1 MSNNIL
7 TMVEKKQLFDF
18 VDRAGKA
25 TYAGGG
31 KHEEHPER
39 PGFLEL
45 VYDKELPWYYRDS
58 YTGHSEAHGFP
69 THGGPV

>member
-1 MSNNIL
+1 
-7 TMVEKKQLFDF
+7 MVEKKQLFDF

-39 PGFLEL
+39 PGLDRKS
-45 VYDKELPWYYRDS
+45 V
-58 YTGHSEAHGFP
+58 
-69 THGGPV
+69 V